1 VNSERNPKVELQD
14 PLALI
19 VGQGPVLPTKLLGFP
34 DAGTPAD
41 RVRVLV
47 LDPRMVDGRYVPLE
61 TVRGF
66 IEAGLHLTQQ
76 PRWEV
81 GYAAA
86 CPGYGP
92 ITYEALM
99 EMARRSGDSSWV
111 QPSSVQVSTQA
122 ERVWQ
127 RFRGRPDVYSRPC
140 NGTHGGTLGCVFHL
154 RRPMKGYTEALDRG
168 RRLTEQ
174 IARAQGKSRQQ
185 VHSELLRLGPWFF
198 DAAYRRG
205 YGNVCREPDA
215 PEPLLQKIKRVLMR

>member
-1 VNSERNPKVELQD
+1 MSAVENPKVDLSD
-14 PLALI
+14 PLALV
-19 VGQGPVLPTKLLGFP
+19 VGQGPVLPSKLLGFP

-47 LDPRMVDGRYVPLE
+47 LDPRMVDRRYVPLE

-66 IEAGLHLTQQ
+66 IEAGLHVGGE

-99 EMARRSGDSSWV
+99 EMARRSGDSPWV

-127 RFRGRPDVYSRPC
+127 RFRRRPDVSSRPC
-140 NGTHGGTLGCVFHL
+140 NGSNGGTLGCVFQL
-154 RRPMKGYTEALDRG
+154 RRPMRGYEEALDRG
-168 RRLTEQ
+168 RRLTEK
-174 IARAQGKSRQQ
+174 IARAQKKPRAQ
-185 VHSELLRLGPWFF
+185 VHQELLRLGPWFF

-205 YGNVCREPDA
+205 YGNVCREA
-215 PEPLLQKIKRVLMR
+215 GEPEPVLQRLKRVLMR